1 MLLSEKILQGEKL
14 SEREKSQAISLYTIH
29 EEELD
34 SGRWH
39 NYKNT
44 VIKIPEQERY
54 FSIYWGEGLTEHQ
67 DDYLEEDF
75 VEVKK
80 VVKEVL
86 IPEHVQTVVSYEPV
100 EDIEEQS

>member
-1 MLLSEKILQGEKL
+1 M
-14 SEREKSQAISLYTIH
+14 
-29 EEELD
+29 
-34 SGRWH
+34 
-39 NYKNT
+39 
-44 VIKIPEQERY
+44 
-54 FSIYWGEGLTEHQ
+54 TEYQ

-86 IPEHVQTVVSYEPV
+86 IPEHIQTVVTYEPV